1 MDQSRELQRML
12 QRAQQIRLARSRPPL
27 WLVTG
32 VFRAEE
38 VPEPPDGVETFQP
51 WIVVHVDGERP
62 ADDTGKPVGNLYP
75 LS

>member
-1 MDQSRELQRML
+1 ML
-12 QRAQQIRLARSRPPL
+12 QRAQKIRLARSRPPL
-27 WLVTG
+27 WLVTR
-32 VFRAEE
+32 VFRGKE
-38 VPEPPDGVETFQP
+38 VPEPPDGVESFQP